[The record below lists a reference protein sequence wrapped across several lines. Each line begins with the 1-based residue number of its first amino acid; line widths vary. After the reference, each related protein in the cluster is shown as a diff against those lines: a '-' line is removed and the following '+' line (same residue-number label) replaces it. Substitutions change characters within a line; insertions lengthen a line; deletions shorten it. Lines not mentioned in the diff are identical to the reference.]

1 MPSKFRPLV
10 VAAIPLVMLAA
21 AGDAGAKAAKKKLP
35 VIGVVTE
42 GIAERLH
49 HPKGKKAKKAVKNE
63 VGKTFTALCDGS
75 VGSWK
80 VSELGDDGAW
90 VGGFVN
96 GYKPK
101 RCLLLDAPSEPGM
114 AAKGRPSAKTEQIN
128 SAKAAAVVALTPKK
142 GDAPLKVDLAVFHD
156 GEGFVAVASTSR
168 PAGEKS
174 SCLDLTSLVIL
185 SEGEDG
191 KWKEIFRPTAKTKGT
206 CGYQFF
212 TRGDVDA
219 DGRDEIALRVDMT
232 DGYGYRVLKRAKKG
246 YDVVVK

>member
-10 VAAIPLVMLAA
+10 LAAIPLVMLVA
-21 AGDAGAKAAKKKLP
+21 AGDAGAKGAKKKPP

-49 HPKGKKAKKAVKNE
+49 QPKGKKAKKAVKNE

-75 VGSWK
+75 IGAWK

-128 SAKAAAVVALTPKK
+128 AAKAAAVVLLTPKK

-156 GEGFVAVASTSR
+156 GEQFVAVASTSR
-168 PAGEKS
+168 PAGDKS
-174 SCLDLTSLVIL
+174 NCLDLTSLVIL
-185 SEGEDG
+185 GEGEDG
-191 KWKEIFRPTAKTKGT
+191 KWKKIFAPTAKVKGA

-212 TRGDVDA
+212 TRADVDA
-219 DGRDEIALRVDMT
+219 DGQDEIALRVDMS
-232 DGYGYRVLKRAKKG
+232 DGYGYRVLKRTKKG
-246 YDVVVK
+246 YDVIVK